1 MDNYSF
7 DNKEENIDIKE
18 EILKYASHWRWFV
31 LSAFVTL
38 VLAFLY
44 LRYAENKYPSHTTIL
59 IKDDKSQSNQLAAF
73 SELDMFGG
81 GKVIDNEIEILKSR
95 TLSEITVDSLDL
107 NISYYTEGSIKK
119 TEIYKDSPVK
129 ISQVKGIDKD
139 GFQSQYYSLKF
150 TENGY
155 KISSENSGDLGE
167 YQFGQE
173 VKSDSIAFTIT
184 RTISKPIDDSQTN
197 GAIGVRISSKEKT
210 VENLRN
216 NLVIEPTSK
225 NANVL
230 KLSII
235 LANSEKGADFLN
247 HLVAI
252 YNEQSIFEKRKVS
265 KSTADFISNR
275 LDIIAIELGDVE
287 KNVEQYKSSNQI
299 ADLETEV
306 KLSLEKLND
315 FQKSVIENE
324 VEIKVTQDLI
334 SYLKS
339 SDTYDLIPA
348 NYAQG
353 NIVVDEINKMII
365 ERDRLLRSP
374 RGATEN
380 NPKIV
385 EAGTQISEL
394 RANVLNSL
402 NQQLSTLKITRND
415 LKRKESEINT
425 KIAQTP
431 RQEREFRII
440 DRQQKVKEALY
451 LYLLEKREET
461 NISMAATELNAK
473 IIDKAIP
480 ISGAVS
486 PKKSIIMLAGLIIG
500 LIIPFVI
507 IYLINLL
514 DTKIKS
520 RLDIEG
526 KTPIPFLGDV
536 PSSDTPNQLIDINS
550 RSSSAEAIRII
561 RTNLEFM
568 LHKQEG
574 KSKTIFL
581 TSTFSSEGKTFV
593 SANLAVTIAL
603 SGKRTVLV
611 GADLRNPRIS
621 DYISCPERGVS
632 NYLTNPNTTI
642 DDFITKVDGFKN
654 FHILPAGTIPPNP
667 AELLMGDKVSQMF
680 AYLKENF
687 DYIIIDTAP
696 VSLVTDTLLIAKYAD
711 SFIYVVRANKLD
723 KKMLEIPEGLY
734 RENKLPNMSILLN
747 DTDSTKGYGY
757 GYGYGKTMKDER
769 PFWKK
774 LLGIKN

>member
-1 MDNYSF
+1 MDNYSLE
-7 DNKEENIDIKE
+7 NKEENIDIKTE
-18 EILKYASHWRWFV
+18 LLKYLSYWRWFV
-31 LSAFVTL
+31 LSAALCLFV
-38 VLAFLY
+38 AFMY
-44 LRYAENKYPSHTTIL
+44 LRYSTNKYPSHTTIL
-59 IKDDKSQSNQLAAF
+59 IKDDKSQSSQLAAF
-73 SELDMFGG
+73 SDLDVIGNG
-81 GKVIDNEIEILKSR
+81 NVIDNEVEILRSR

-107 NISYYTEGSIKK
+107 NISYYTEGSIKR
-119 TEIYKDSPVK
+119 TEIYKSSPVIVRDLAGTDEDSFVPRYYTVELSK
-129 ISQVKGIDKD
+129 KGYIISN
-139 GFQSQYYSLKF
+139 
-150 TENGY
+150 E
-155 KISSENSGDLGE
+155 SSGE
-167 YQFGQE
+167 IGEFQFGQQ
-173 VKSDSIAFTIT
+173 VKDNGISFIIAKKNLSKQEELERQNKIGISIQ
-184 RTISKPIDDSQTN
+184 SKKN
-197 GAIGVRISSKEKT
+197 T
-210 VENLRN
+210 VESLRN
-216 NLVIEPTSK
+216 NLVVEPTGKSSS
-225 NANVL
+225 VL

-275 LDIIAIELGDVE
+275 LDIIAVELGDVE
-287 KNVEQYKSSNQI
+287 KNVEQYKSNNQI

-306 KLSLEKLND
+306 KLSLEKLNS
-315 FQKSVIENE
+315 FQKSVVENE
-324 VEIKVTQDLI
+324 VEIKITQDLI
-334 SYLKS
+334 NYLKS

-402 NQQLSTLKITRND
+402 NQQLSTLKIARND

-451 LYLLEKREET
+451 LYLLQKREET

-473 IIDKAIP
+473 VIDKAIP
-480 ISGAVS
+480 VKYAVS

-500 LIIPFVI
+500 LLIPFVI

-581 TSTFSSEGKTFV
+581 TSTFSGEGKTFV
-593 SANLAVTIAL
+593 SANLAATIAL
-603 SGKRTVLV
+603 SGKKTILV

-621 DYISCPERGVS
+621 DYINSPEKGVS
-632 NYLTNPNTTI
+632 NYLTNTNTTI
-642 DDFITKVDGFKN
+642 DGFISKVDGFRN

-667 AELLMGDKVSQMF
+667 AELLMGDKVAEMF